1 MKKKI
6 LLLCLATLLFV
17 TGCGKKEHKIVIY
30 SSMEEERNQIL
41 RGMLEEEFTDF
52 EVVVQS
58 MATGNVAAKVKS
70 ETTNVEAD
78 IILDLETAHM
88 VSVQDNFADITD
100 FDTSFYIQDLI
111 QSDTYLPWIKYSMNL
126 IIDNEY
132 FKEHDL
138 EIPKTYEDLLKSEYK
153 DLIAMPDPKTSGTG
167 YAFYLNVVNIMGED
181 EAIEY
186 FKDLKDNLREY
197 TTSGSGPTNLLK
209 SGEIAIALGMTAQG
223 VEAINDGYD
232 YSIVSLETGSPYN
245 TTSCGIISGRETD
258 ENVRKVFQWL
268 IEDFG
273 KYDKENH
280 MPDLVLIDQENKMKN
295 YPTDLKNADMTGIDS
310 TEVKEK
316 LIERWEEVNG

>member
-1 MKKKI
+1 MKKMFII
-6 LLLCLATLLFV
+6 LIVSLLFV
-17 TGCGKKEHKIVIY
+17 TGCGKKEDKIVIY